1 MIDDKGYAK
10 LNMPILG
17 MGGPGYEWV
26 RAIVGSKSTNF
37 TAVKVENSG
46 HFIQEE
52 QPEFVTKTMVDFL
65 K

>member
-1 MIDDKGYAK
+1 
-10 LNMPILG
+10 
-17 MGGPGYEWV
+17 V